1 MAMGPMKPLERV
13 LATFSCA
20 STDRIAVH
28 HIGFSSRAASHI
40 LGHEAYVGGGI
51 QQWREAIS
59 LLNGEQAH
67 EKFIEKSR
75 IDAIELAHATEQDII
90 RYEYWRLDLK
100 PCKVIDR
107 YTLMLGDP
115 EGTWEIRRLDPE
127 TELFQVVAQSPRKEE
142 TFSDLEK
149 SIAAQEDSLKN
160 YRPKKEDFEDVEAI
174 VEEFG
179 NEYALRVGGGSIGIP
194 LGSKTWLHAVVARP
208 DIVARHLDVQA
219 EIAVRSMRALSDAGA
234 KFIFG
239 GGDMASNDGP
249 FYSPK
254 FFHDVMLPRLRRIAD
269 ACHEYG
275 MYYLFASDGNLWPV
289 ADDLFGRSGVDGY
302 YEIDRRAGMDLGRLR
317 TRYPKLICIGN
328 ISSHTL
334 HRGSIEDVISETRSC
349 MEEAKRSGGII
360 VGVSNQVTA
369 LTPRENIEAMLE
381 TIRKSNS

>member
-1 MAMGPMKPLERV
+1 MLAMDFMKHLERI
-13 LATFSCA
+13 LMIFTHA

-51 QQWREAIS
+51 QQWREAAS
-59 LLNGEQAH
+59 LWDGGQAH

-75 IDAIELAHATEQDII
+75 RDVIELTRITKQDIL

-100 PCKVIDR
+100 PSKVLDR
-107 YTLMLGDP
+107 YTFMFGDP
-115 EGTWEIRRLDPE
+115 KGNWEIRRLDPE

-142 TFSDLEK
+142 TLEDLEK
-149 SIAAQEDSLKN
+149 SVASQEDSYKDYHPTKDNLC
-160 YRPKKEDFEDVEAI
+160 EVEAI

-179 NEYALRVGGGSIGIP
+179 DEYAVRVGGGSIGVP
-194 LGSKTWLHAVVARP
+194 TGSRTWLYAVVVRP
-208 DIVARHLDVQA
+208 DIVARYLDVQA
-219 EIAVRSMRALSDAGA
+219 EIAVRYMKPLSEVGA
-234 KFIFG
+234 KFVFG

-254 FFHDVMLPRLRRIAD
+254 SFHELMLPRLRRIAD

-289 ADDLFGRSGVDGY
+289 AGDLFGRSGVDGY
-302 YEIDRRAGMDLGRLR
+302 YEIDKRAGMDLGKLR
-317 TRYPKLICIGN
+317 ARYPKLTCIGN
-328 ISSHTL
+328 ISSYTL
-334 HRGSIEDVISETRSC
+334 HRGSVEDVIAETKSC
-349 MEEAKRSGGII
+349 IEEAKRSGGIV

-369 LTPRENIEAMLE
+369 LTPRENINAMLE
-381 TIRKSNS
+381 TIRMEP